1 MNSIS
6 RRFYDELLQRLNQRT
21 IRGNRHKVALFTPL
35 NSDRAAQAE
44 PTLTEMDTETTV
56 FAFNIMFE
64 RNNSESEWRLVTPL
78 KFTD

>member
-6 RRFYDELLQRLNQRT
+6 RRLFEEVFQRLNQLS
-21 IRGNRHKVALFTPL
+21 IRSNRHKVALFTPRYTDPSVPL
-35 NSDRAAQAE
+35 NQQ
-44 PTLTEMDTETTV
+44 LTEIETEQTA

-78 KFTD
+78 KFID